1 MPYNMDA
8 LREASDRSGV
18 PFGYI
23 KRLVAAEGPDPQDP
37 DGNNVMARQLA
48 VVFDHHL
55 AKCFADANP
64 IDALRQFG
72 FTETADA
79 LAEWVA

>member
-8 LREASDRSGV
+8 LREASDRTGV
-18 PFGYI
+18 PFGYME
-23 KRLVAAEGPDPQDP
+23 RLVAAEASTPEDP
-37 DGNNVMARQLA
+37 DGNNVMARQLT

-55 AKCFADANP
+55 AKCLADSDP

-72 FTETADA
+72 FTETADV
-79 LAEWVA
+79 LTEWAA